1 MLKVEIKS
9 ETCTPR
15 VVNIKNGPNAGK
27 QTTFHEQEAYI
38 TLADN
43 DGNPRPY
50 PMLTTL
56 NIDVDK
62 GGKPY
67 PVGVYVVDDRSFY
80 LDRFKQL
87 AVGRLT
93 LRPLAAAAAP
103 AQSKAA

>member
-9 ETCTPR
+9 DTITPR
-15 VVNIKNGPNAGK
+15 IVNIKNGLKAGQ

-56 NIDVDK
+56 NIDVEH
-62 GGKPY
+62 GQKPY
-67 PVGVYVVDDRSFY
+67 PPGVYVVDDRSFY
-80 LDRFKQL
+80 LDRFRQL
-87 AVGRLT
+87 AVGKLS
-93 LRPLAAAAAP
+93 LRSLP
-103 AQSKAA
+103 AQSVQKAA